1 MMSKHTKLLLLALSL
16 MALSLSPDFVAQ
28 GSSAGDI
35 DTMHANKIGFQRMA
49 PPLAT
54 ADGVKQDMPRNE
66 EILVARAGGRAR
78 SQPHAQD
85 DRASTPATR

>member
-1 MMSKHTKLLLLALSL
+1 MSKHTELLLLALSL

-66 EILVARAGGRAR
+66 EVRKLFTKGLFFSVC
-78 SQPHAQD
+78 SMKKKHVLNEEM
-85 DRASTPATR
+85 